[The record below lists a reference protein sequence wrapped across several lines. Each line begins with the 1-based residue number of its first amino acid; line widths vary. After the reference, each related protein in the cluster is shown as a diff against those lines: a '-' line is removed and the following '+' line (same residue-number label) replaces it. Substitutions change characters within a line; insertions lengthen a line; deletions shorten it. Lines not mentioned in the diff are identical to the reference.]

1 MVNIEVKCM
10 FLLGFWFSK
19 SNFAR
24 ANSVPKSNFAR
35 ANSVPKK
42 YSQIYAITLLFTF
55 MVNIEVKCMF
65 LLGFVKIANRKS
77 D

>member
-1 MVNIEVKCM
+1 MVESEFTVKIHT
-10 FLLGFWFSK
+10 FIPENSK
-19 SNFAR
+19 SH
-24 ANSVPKSNFAR
+24 FAR

-65 LLGFVKIANRKS
+65 LLGFIKIANRKS